1 MNDNILLWVE
11 KHIKLWSKPTTP
23 VLISGLF
30 TDLARSR
37 TDRILENALL
47 RQQLMVL
54 DRQIKRPMVAT
65 WLIRQIF
72 SDF

>member
-1 MNDNILLWVE
+1 MIGKILLWVE
-11 KHIKLWSKPTTP
+11 KHIKLWSKPAIP

-30 TDLARSR
+30 TDLTRSR
-37 TDRILENALL
+37 TDLILENALL